1 MLLALLLFAA
11 PRFYPDDP
19 VWKEPPPRA
28 VAKVKEQKLNALVDF
43 YKNTTHKK
51 GQRNTAKTVYPS
63 QGVNTLNELP
73 DSTWYT
79 NRHGRDHRLSIA
91 ALRRGPNAGDAPD
104 MSGDLTIVSAK
115 AEGVTPGFSVKDEKG
130 RMFFLKFD
138 PPSNPEMA
146 TASDVVCAKFFHAIG
161 YNVPENYIIRFRPE
175 RLQIKKGVEFT
186 DPFGRFRLLQP
197 RDVKDLLN
205 LVARDKDGSIRA
217 VASYRIPAEPVG
229 GFKYYK
235 RRPDDPNEIAPH
247 EHMRVLRGLYV
258 FAAWLNHTDAKS
270 LNTFDGIVEEGGR
283 KFVRHYLVDFGSALG
298 SDALFAKDP
307 RLGHEYMLDPKPGL
321 RELFSLGFHV
331 PRYARVNYSDDPAV
345 GRFSSHAFDP
355 NRWKP
360 NYPNAAFESRLPGD
374 EYWGAK
380 KVLAFTDEEI
390 GAMVKTGQYSNP
402 KSAEEIAKVLIER
415 RNKIGDA
422 FLRKVLPLEN
432 FRVEG
437 DTLKFDDLAVKYG
450 IRAEVPYTTE
460 WARFN
465 NESGALTPMSGPAE
479 IASAPRGSYW
489 AAIVRNKERNQ
500 SVTVYLR
507 REDAWKVVG
516 IEREGA
522 NRWEPR

>member
-1 MLLALLLFAA
+1 MLLLLLLLAA
-11 PRFYPDDP
+11 PRFYSDDP

-28 VAKVKEQKLNALVDF
+28 VEKVEEQRLNPLVDF
-43 YKNTTHKK
+43 YKNTVHQK
-51 GQRNTAKTVYPS
+51 GERNTKSKVYPS
-63 QGVNTLNELP
+63 EGVNTLDEVP

-79 NRHGRDHRLSIA
+79 NRHDRNHRLSLA
-91 ALRRGPNAGDAPD
+91 ALRRGPNTGGAPD
-104 MSGDLTIVSAK
+104 LTGKLTIVSAK

-130 RMFFLKFD
+130 RTFFLKFD

-146 TASDVVCAKFFHAIG
+146 TAADVICAKFFYALG
-161 YNVPENYIIRFRPE
+161 YNVPENYILRIPPE
-175 RLQIKKGVEFT
+175 KLQIKPGVEFT
-186 DPFGRFRLLQP
+186 DPFGRFRALQA
-197 RDVKDLLN
+197 RDVEDLLK
-205 LVARDKDGSIRA
+205 LAAREKDGSIRA
-217 VASYRIPAEPVG
+217 VASYQIPAEPVG

-321 RELFSLGFHV
+321 RDLFSLGLYV
-331 PRYARVNYSDDPAV
+331 PRYARVNYPDDPAV

-355 NRWKP
+355 NRWKT

-380 KVLAFTDEEI
+380 KVLAFTDDEI
-390 GAMVKTGQYSNP
+390 RAIVKTGEYSNP
-402 KSAEEIAKVLIER
+402 QSAEKIAQVLIER

-422 FLRKVLPLEN
+422 FFRKVLPLEN
-432 FRVEG
+432 FRVQG
-437 DTLKFDDLAVKYG
+437 NTLKFDDLAVTYG
-450 IRAEVPYTTE
+450 FRGEIPYTIE
-460 WARFN
+460 WARFD
-465 NESGALTPMSGPAE
+465 NERGVSTPINGPADMTH
-479 IASAPRGSYW
+479 AAPGSYRV
-489 AAIVRNKERNQ
+489 AIIRNKERSK

-507 REDAWKVVG
+507 RERDWKVVG